1 MFIFFIIYRFYL
13 YFFLIINKRYVVVK
27 FFDAE
32 VIYDKETKFINAT
45 KLCQY
50 ISKIIEKKETIILL
64 DWIKI
69 NKEFNKRY
77 D

>member
-64 DWIKI
+64 D
-69 NKEFNKRY
+69 
-77 D
+77 